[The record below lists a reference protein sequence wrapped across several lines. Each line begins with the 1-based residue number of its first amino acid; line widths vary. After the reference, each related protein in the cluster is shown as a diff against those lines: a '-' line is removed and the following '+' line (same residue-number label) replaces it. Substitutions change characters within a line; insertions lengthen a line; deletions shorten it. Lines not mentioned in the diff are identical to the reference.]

1 MARIVIAVSL
11 VLLAPLLHA
20 ATAVPAA
27 AGSAQSYPERPIR
40 LIISSSPGTGA
51 DYFGRTVA
59 VALTD
64 LYKQQVVADNRI
76 GAGGLIA
83 MQTLANANPDGYT
96 IGTAS
101 SSLMVVPLLYAKP
114 PYNTLTDF
122 APIAMLASIPS
133 VVMVSSTLPAK
144 TVQEFIAY
152 AKPRPGQLNFASVG
166 LGTAAHL
173 SAELFAKAAGIQAV
187 HVPFKNVADAWSE
200 IFAGRVHFIVFVAP
214 AVTPMMREPR
224 LRALAVTSKT
234 RAPGFPDLPT
244 VAEAGLPG
252 AAVETPFG
260 IAAPAKTPRA
270 IINKLHADIVTI
282 LKRPE
287 TAERFAR
294 QGGVPLVDTT
304 PESFAALIKAEYEL
318 YRKLIPEIG
327 IKPQ

>member
-1 MARIVIAVSL
+1 MKQNLRTMLCAGILWGLSL
-11 VLLAPLLHA
+11 QAL
-20 ATAVPAA
+20 
-27 AGSAQSYPERPIR
+27 SAYPERPIR

-51 DYFGRTVA
+51 DYFGRTIA

-64 LYKQQVVADNRI
+64 LYKQQVVADNRT

-83 MQTLANANPDGYT
+83 MQTLAGANPDGYT
-96 IGTAS
+96 LGTAS
-101 SSLMVVPLLYAKP
+101 SSLMVSPLFQLQPAYHP
-114 PYNTLTDF
+114 VTDF
-122 APIAMLASIPS
+122 APVALLALIPS
-133 VVMVSSTLPAK
+133 VVMVSSSLPVK
-144 TVQEFIAY
+144 NVQELIAY
-152 AKPRPGQLNFASVG
+152 AKLRPGQLNFASVG
-166 LGTAAHL
+166 TGTAAHL
-173 SAELFAKAAGIQAV
+173 SAEIFAKTGGFSAV

-200 IFAGRVHFIVFVAP
+200 MFAGRVHFIVFVAP

-234 RAPGFPDLPT
+234 RSSGFPDLPT
-244 VAEAGLPG
+244 VIEAGLPG

-260 IAAPAKTPRA
+260 IAAPARTPRSV
-270 IINKLHADIVTI
+270 INKLHADIVTI

-294 QGGVPLVDTT
+294 QGGVPAVDTT
-304 PESFAALIKAEYEL
+304 PESFGALIKSEYEL

>member
-1 MARIVIAVSL
+1 MKSVCKSV
-11 VLLAPLLHA
+11 VGMGLLAMTNAL
-20 ATAVPAA
+20 PAA
-27 AGSAQSYPERPIR
+27 AADNFPQRPIR

-64 LYKQQVVADNRI
+64 LYKQQVVADNRT

-83 MQTLANANPDGYT
+83 MQTLAGANPDGYT

-101 SSLMVVPLLYAKP
+101 SSMMVVPLMYAKQ
-114 PYNTLTDF
+114 PYNPLTDF
-122 APIAMLASIPS
+122 APIALLASIPS
-133 VVMVSSTLPAK
+133 VVMISSTLPAK
-144 TVQEFIAY
+144 SVQELIAY
-152 AKPRPGQLNFASVG
+152 AKPRPGTLNFASVG
-166 LGTAAHL
+166 TGTAAHL
-173 SAELFAKAAGIQAV
+173 SAEIFAKAAGIKAV

-200 IFAGRVHFIVFVAP
+200 MFAGRLHFIVFVAP

-224 LRALAVTSKT
+224 LRALAVTTKT
-234 RAPGFPDLPT
+234 RALGFPDLPT
-244 VAEAGLPG
+244 VVEAGLPD
-252 AAVETPFG
+252 AVVETPFG

-270 IINKLHADIVTI
+270 IINRLHADIVII

-294 QGGVPLVDTT
+294 QGGVPAVDTT
-304 PESFAALIKAEYEL
+304 PESFGALIKSEYEL
-318 YRKLIPEIG
+318 YRRLLPEIG